1 VKELD
6 KQALGGLTSLFVALA
21 AALFIPAWSLYYWQ
35 AWTFLAVF
43 MTSALAV
50 TIYLRQNDPQLL
62 ERRVKA
68 GPAAEQEPSQK
79 IIQVLASI
87 SFIAVIVV
95 PAIDHRLA
103 WSSVPPYVVA
113 AGDILIALGFF
124 IVFLVFKENTY
135 TSGTIEVAPG
145 QTIITT
151 GPYALV
157 RHPMYIGAI
166 ILLVGIPLALGSWWG
181 LLAVVPITAVVV
193 WRLLDEERFL
203 AKNLPGYPDYR
214 NKVKYRLVPLIW

>member
-1 VKELD
+1 MKELD
-6 KQALGGLTSLFVALA
+6 KQALGGLTSLFVILA
-21 AALFIPAWSLYYWQ
+21 AALFIPAWTLSYWQ
-35 AWTFLAVF
+35 AWVFLGVF

-68 GPAAEQEPSQK
+68 GPAAEQEPIQK

-87 SFIAVIVV
+87 SFIALIVV

-103 WSSVPPYVVA
+103 WSAVPPYVVA

-124 IVFLVFKENTY
+124 IVFLVFKANTY
-135 TSGTIEVAPG
+135 TSGIIEVAPD

-166 ILLVGIPLALGSWWG
+166 IMLVGIPLALGSWWG
-181 LLAVVPITAVVV
+181 LLAVVPITAVVI

-203 AKNLPGYPDYR
+203 AKNLPGYSDYR
-214 NKVKYRLVPLIW
+214 NKVRYRLVPLIW

>member
-1 VKELD
+1 MKELD
-6 KQALGGLTSLFVALA
+6 RQALGGLTSLLVMLA
-21 AALFIPAWSLYYWQ
+21 AALFIPAWTLRYWQ
-35 AWTFLAVF
+35 AWIFLGVF
-43 MTSALAV
+43 MTSAFAV
-50 TIYLRQNDPQLL
+50 TIYLRQNDPRLL

-87 SFIAVIVV
+87 SFIAVIIV

-103 WSSVPPYVVA
+103 WSAVPPYVVA

-135 TSGTIEVAPG
+135 TSGIIEVAPG

-166 ILLVGIPLALGSWWG
+166 IMLVGIPLALGSWWG
-181 LLAVVPITAVVV
+181 LLAVVPITAVIV

-203 AKNLPGYPDYR
+203 AKNLPGYSGYR
-214 NKVKYRLVPLIW
+214 NRVRYRLVPLIW

>member
-1 VKELD
+1 MKELD
-6 KQALGGLTSLFVALA
+6 KQALGGLTSLFIVLA
-21 AALFIPAWSLYYWQ
+21 AALFIPAWTLRYWQ
-35 AWTFLAVF
+35 AWIFLGVF

-62 ERRVKA
+62 ARRVKA

-87 SFIAVIVV
+87 SFIALILV
-95 PAIDHRLA
+95 PAIDHRFA
-103 WSSVPPYVVA
+103 WSALPPYVVA
-113 AGDILIALGFF
+113 AGDILIALGFVL
-124 IVFLVFKENTY
+124 VFLVFKANTY

-166 ILLVGIPLALGSWWG
+166 ILLVGIPVALGSWWG
-181 LLAVVPITAVVV
+181 LLAVVPITAVIV

-203 AKNLPGYPDYR
+203 EKNLPGYSNYCNR
-214 NKVKYRLVPLIW
+214 VRYRLVPLIW

>member
-1 VKELD
+1 MKELD
-6 KQALGGLTSLFVALA
+6 KQALSGLSSLFVALA
-21 AALFIPAWSLYYWQ
+21 AALFIPAWTLRYLQ
-35 AWTFLAVF
+35 AWIFLGVF
-43 MTSALAV
+43 MASALAV

-68 GPAAEQEPSQK
+68 GPAAEQQSSQK

-103 WSSVPPYVVA
+103 WSAVPPYVVA
-113 AGDILIALGFF
+113 IGDILIALGFF
-124 IVFLVFKENTY
+124 IVFLVFKANTY

-145 QTIITT
+145 QTIVTT

-166 ILLVGIPLALGSWWG
+166 VMLVGIPLALGSWWG
-181 LLAVVPITAVVV
+181 LLADVPITAVVV

-203 AKNLPGYPDYR
+203 ARNLPGYSDYR
-214 NKVKYRLVPLIW
+214 NKVRYRLVPLIW

>member
-6 KQALGGLTSLFVALA
+6 KQALGGLTSLFVMLA
-21 AALFIPAWSLYYWQ
+21 AALFIPAWSLRYWQ

-50 TIYLRQNDPQLL
+50 TIYLRQNDPRLL

-103 WSSVPPYVVA
+103 WSSVPPHIVA

-124 IVFLVFKENTY
+124 VVFLVFKENTY

-166 ILLVGIPLALGSWWG
+166 IMLVGIPLALGSWWG

-203 AKNLPGYPDYR
+203 AKNLPGYSDYR
-214 NKVKYRLVPLIW
+214 SKVKYRLVPLIW

>member
-1 VKELD
+1 MKELD
-6 KQALGGLTSLFVALA
+6 KQALGGLTSLFVILA
-21 AALFIPAWSLYYWQ
+21 AALFIPAWTLSYWQ
-35 AWTFLAVF
+35 AWVFLGVF

-68 GPAAEQEPSQK
+68 GPAAEQEPIQK

-87 SFIAVIVV
+87 SFIALIVV

-103 WSSVPPYVVA
+103 WSAVPPRVVA

-124 IVFLVFKENTY
+124 IVFLVFKANTY
-135 TSGTIEVAPG
+135 TSGIIEVAPD

-166 ILLVGIPLALGSWWG
+166 IMLVGIPLALGSWWG
-181 LLAVVPITAVVV
+181 LLAVVPITAVVI

-203 AKNLPGYPDYR
+203 AKNLPGYSDYR
-214 NKVKYRLVPLIW
+214 NKVRYRLVPLIW